1 METTPQAYLQ
11 ITLKVDSA
19 NREAAGKVYSTYRGP
34 FLETIAGAVS
44 KNLLIRDED
53 VQVLHGFNRVEE
65 AEAYLKSDL
74 FNQDVVGGLEP
85 LLEAEP
91 EVRIYSVN

>member
-1 METTPQAYLQ
+1 MEAAPKAYLQ
-11 ITLKVDSA
+11 ITLKVEPS
-19 NREAAGKVYSTYRGP
+19 NREAAGKVYSDYRGP
-34 FLETIAGAVS
+34 FLESIAGAVS

-53 VQVLHGFNRVEE
+53 VQVLHGFNSVEE
-65 AEAYLKSDL
+65 AEAYLKTDL